1 LGRLRLTLAFAGAVL
16 FAGCESSRPGKN
28 EGYYAVTAK
37 QAQVYRFGPAQPT
50 GADALLKEGHKLL
63 MLRKEYG
70 YSRVMTEDGMTG
82 YISNDFITP
91 TTPPERPRTAA
102 SGNLAMN
109 LPPLPSRGG
118 GIPGISSA
126 NRSVLQTAP
135 LFGGDDLPPLPDAAD
150 RPAFRTAKPKPGFRF
165 NVPAPSAPPPE
176 NP

>member
-1 LGRLRLTLAFAGAVL
+1 MARLRLMLAFVGVVL
-16 FAGCESSRPGKN
+16 GAGCESSKHGKG

-63 MLRKEYG
+63 MLRKEFG

-82 YISNDFITP
+82 YVSNDFIAP
-91 TTPPERPRTAA
+91 TTPPERSRTAA
-102 SGNLAMN
+102 GNLAMN

-118 GIPGISSA
+118 GIPGVSSA

-135 LFGGDDLPPLPDAAD
+135 LFGGGDLPPLPDAVQ

-165 NVPAPSAPPPE
+165 TVPEPPAPPPDK
-176 NP
+176 P